1 MEIQGKEGASSTGV
15 WGKNILAQRLCTCK
29 GPEVRV
35 CLAHWMNS
43 EGSVAEQTD
52 QVETEGRGET
62 GRAGKGGQAAGPQAP
77 AHALALL

>member
-1 MEIQGKEGASSTGV
+1 MKKADTWGNSALGDWKQRAHGESRLGV
-15 WGKNILAQRLCTCK
+15 PQK
-29 GPEVRV
+29 
-35 CLAHWMNS
+35 HS

-77 AHALALL
+77 AHALASL